1 MVQELREIAQRL
13 IEIAD
18 SLSGNESAPTL
29 EEVRAVLADISRA
42 GHTTEMKNLLSRFG
56 ASKLSE
62 VPESEYSA
70 LISAA
75 KEVK

>member
-42 GHTTEMKNLLSRFG
+42 GHTAEMKNLLSRFG

>member
-18 SLSGNESAPTL
+18 SLSGKESAPTL

-42 GHTTEMKNLLSRFG
+42 GHTAEMKNLLSRFG

>member
-42 GHTTEMKNLLSRFG
+42 GHTAEMKNLLSRFG

-62 VPESEYSA
+62 VPESEYTA

>member
-18 SLSGNESAPTL
+18 SLSGDESAPTIQ
-29 EEVRAVLADISRA
+29 EVRAVLADISRA
-42 GHTTEMKNLLSRFG
+42 GHTAEMKNLLSRFG

>member
-29 EEVRAVLADISRA
+29 EEVRAVLADIYR
-42 GHTTEMKNLLSRFG
+42 KFLSRST
-56 ASKLSE
+56 A
-62 VPESEYSA
+62 P
-70 LISAA
+70 
-75 KEVK
+75 

>member
-29 EEVRAVLADISRA
+29 EEVRTVLADISRA
-42 GHTTEMKNLLSRFG
+42 GHTAEMKNLLSRFG

>member
-29 EEVRAVLADISRA
+29 EEVRAVLADISWA
-42 GHTTEMKNLLSRFG
+42 GHTAEMKNLLSRFG

-62 VPESEYSA
+62 VPESEYTA